1 LTKVIFILIWFVVVP
16 EQGVRYYH
24 LGTYENE
31 TLCKTALRD
40 ASVMVNNKNETVECI
55 GVQVDD

>member
-1 LTKVIFILIWFVVVP
+1 MNTVWLLVWFVLVP
-16 EQGVRYYH
+16 ENGVRYYH

-31 TLCKTALRD
+31 TLCKVGQRD
-40 ASVMVNNKNETVECI
+40 AAVMVNATNETVECI

>member
-1 LTKVIFILIWFVVVP
+1 MNMIWMLIWFVVVP

-24 LGTYENE
+24 LGTYDNE
-31 TLCKTALRD
+31 TLCKTGLRD
-40 ASVMVNNKNETVECI
+40 ASFMVNDKNETVECI

>member
-1 LTKVIFILIWFVVVP
+1 MNTVWLLVWFVFVP
-16 EQGVRYYH
+16 EMGIKYYH

-31 TLCKTALRD
+31 TFCSTALKD
-40 ASVMVNNKNETVECI
+40 AAVMVNDKNETVECI